1 MYFVRSLEWSFSLIG
16 RDKTPDGKQT
26 VTRTTRRYPFRHLQL
41 DKVNSTQVLHAGGH
55 LFVKIMNPMSTQPLD
70 EELALLR
77 AGKTAAACEKIVTT
91 HGALV
96 KSACYRV
103 LRDEG
108 LAEDAAQETFVLLMQ
123 KAASLPPD
131 TVLAGWLYHAA
142 CRIALNHQRAAMR
155 RRVRENSAEA
165 LNQMIPDTQPNL
177 WTEIEPHLDEAMLAL
192 PVRQRDLVVQCYFQS
207 RSQRSV
213 AAAMGCSESVVS
225 RELGAAMEALR
236 QFFTK
241 RHVVVSAVVLA
252 GLLPAHAA
260 SASMAGGATMVTAM
274 MAAPVSTTLTAALL
288 SSKFMLTTAA
298 VSCTLTVAAA
308 GYYFTASRSTDPYA
322 AASRSGG
329 AASDRGA
336 PNQISG
342 GMGKKGTWQGSFE
355 FTSAM
360 ALDERKKQVLL
371 ESDPNKRY
379 ALLQQMG
386 IGLSRAG
393 FDKLIAQGMDASVAP
408 WRDTF
413 AVLENRLDMFDNY
426 IMAWSNEQPLAALD
440 WVTSQ
445 PDGGLGMRKQLLYAL
460 EAGQFQKAALG
471 EWISGLKKESMQK
484 EAALAL
490 EWLDDPSLLI
500 ARLGTGGN
508 DGFLVDLA
516 LLRGGEKLNWAAFG
530 RRLGE
535 GKSTIVARTMRQILD
550 SGLPFQTI
558 VPFLEGMAASA
569 DSHIGVGA
577 VMLMRAAY
585 GQPDVSYLKALEM
598 AAACEQAGMGNYRIS
613 VFKGWGMAYPREALQ
628 YSARLKDLA
637 SMRHVLSALS
647 PLPEDTVLLAMMEG
661 TPPVAQDIAMAALY
675 GRSTE
680 GLHAQLHRIMESTTV
695 VDQVEAAKEVLRN
708 LPYED
713 AAAAAAWL
721 KQQPAG
727 QARQEMAL
735 ALSRRLA
742 AVDPQAALEL
752 ILSEGMTG
760 TEYDQAMGHAVKQFS
775 AKSSLEES
783 TRFIQQITDPRGY
796 ADALGQIAMVK
807 FAGRPQEAYAYLQKH
822 SRRDW
827 QLAALQMLSELQY
840 NKLGNIDANA
850 AEILKLDLAQMG
862 ADVPKRASN
871 FCRVWIDQ
879 QVPVTT
885 PLAWTQQLPAPM
897 GRATRLQLARRSDLK
912 PATLE
917 LFLTWTQTAPIS
929 PAERGQLQEALSRRL
944 AEPAVR

>member
-1 MYFVRSLEWSFSLIG
+1 
-16 RDKTPDGKQT
+16 
-26 VTRTTRRYPFRHLQL
+26 
-41 DKVNSTQVLHAGGH
+41 
-55 LFVKIMNPMSTQPLD
+55 MSTQPPD

-123 KAASLPPD
+123 KAAILPPE
-131 TVLAGWLYHAA
+131 TSLAGWLYHAA

-165 LNQMIPDTQPNL
+165 LNQMTPDTQPNL

-192 PVRQRDLVVQCYFQS
+192 PVRQRDLVVQCYFQN
-207 RSQRSV
+207 RSQRSA

-225 RELGAAMEALR
+225 RELGAALETLR

-241 RHVVVSAVVLA
+241 RHVAVSAVALA

-260 SASMAGGATMVTAM
+260 SASMAGGATMVAAM
-274 MAAPVSTTLTAALL
+274 MAVPASTSLAAALL
-288 SSKFMLTTAA
+288 TSKFVLATAA
-298 VSCTLTVAAA
+298 ESCTLTLAAA

-322 AASRSGG
+322 AGSQSGG
-329 AASDRGA
+329 AGDRGE
-336 PNQISG
+336 PNKKSG
-342 GMGKKGTWQGSFE
+342 NIAKKGSWQGSFE

-371 ESDPNKRY
+371 ESDPDKRY

-426 IMAWSNEQPLAALD
+426 LMAWSNEHPLAALD
-440 WVTSQ
+440 WVASQ

-460 EAGQFQKAALG
+460 EAGQFEKAALG

-516 LLRGGEKLNWAAFG
+516 MLRGGEKLNWEAFG
-530 RRLGE
+530 SRLGE
-535 GKSTIVARTMRQILD
+535 GKTTIVARTMRLILD
-550 SGLPFQTI
+550 SELSFQTI
-558 VPFLEGMAASA
+558 VPFLQGLATSA
-569 DSHIGVGA
+569 DSHISDGA
-577 VMLMRAAY
+577 VTLMRAAY
-585 GQPDVSYLKALEM
+585 GQPDVSYLTALEL
-598 AAACEQAGMGNYRIS
+598 AAACEKAGMGNYRIS
-613 VFKGWGMAYPREALQ
+613 VFKGWAVAYPQEALQ
-628 YSARLKDLA
+628 YTARLKDLN

-647 PLPEDTVLLAMMEG
+647 PLPDDITLLAMMEG

-680 GLHAQLHRIMESTTV
+680 GMYAQLQKIMESTTV

-708 LPYED
+708 LPFED
-713 AAAAAAWL
+713 AGAAAYWL
-721 KQQPAG
+721 KQQPADK
-727 QARQEMAL
+727 ARQEMAL

-775 AKSSLEES
+775 AKNSLEES
-783 TRFIQQITDPRGY
+783 TRFIQQITNPRGY
-796 ADALGQIAMVK
+796 SDALGQIAMVK

-827 QLAALQMLSELQY
+827 QMAALQMLSELQY

-862 ADVPKRASN
+862 GDVPKRTSN

-885 PLAWTQQLPAPM
+885 PLAWTQQLPAPI

-929 PAERGQLQEALSRRL
+929 PAERGQLQEALTRRL